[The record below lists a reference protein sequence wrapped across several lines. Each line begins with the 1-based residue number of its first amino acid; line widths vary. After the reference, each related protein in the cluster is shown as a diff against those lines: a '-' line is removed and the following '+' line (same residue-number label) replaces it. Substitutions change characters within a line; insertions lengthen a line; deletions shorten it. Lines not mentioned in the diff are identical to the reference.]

1 LGIPEV
7 TEDDILQLDIPLYP
21 SDRAHCI
28 DVLQALISRTL
39 GPNNNTDE
47 FDMIKELMAESFRA
61 AFPTLAAEVVETTT
75 KQRLRE
81 IRAAIV
87 LQKAFRRFKNYK
99 RNEALEGIQ
108 QTKTG
113 SPDSTSRHP
122 KV

>member
-1 LGIPEV
+1 
-7 TEDDILQLDIPLYP
+7 
-21 SDRAHCI
+21 
-28 DVLQALISRTL
+28 
-39 GPNNNTDE
+39 
-47 FDMIKELMAESFRA
+47 MIKELMAESFRA